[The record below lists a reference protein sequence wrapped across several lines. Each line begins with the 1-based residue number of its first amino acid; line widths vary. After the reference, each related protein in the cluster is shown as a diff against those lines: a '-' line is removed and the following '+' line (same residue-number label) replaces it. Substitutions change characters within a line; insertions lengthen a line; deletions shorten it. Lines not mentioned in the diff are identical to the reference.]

1 MTLEVA
7 KQRADYKFTLNGIEN
22 LIGDIWN
29 NYMQNLFENGNGYM
43 GVAILEIGYVD
54 VEVNIYTEEQV
65 ARSNDQA
72 GNKAPVIDYF
82 ACLKHGSGDDE
93 WESDGYLDYSL
104 NVDWNAVDWKEQLE
118 KDMFNAL
125 NRYVAE
131 HGYHY
136 DQPN

>member
-1 MTLEVA
+1 MTYEEA

-22 LIGDIWN
+22 LIGDIRN

-65 ARSNDQA
+65 ARSDDQT

-82 ACLKHGSGDDE
+82 ACLKRGTGDDE
-93 WESDGYLDYSL
+93 WESDGYLNYSL

>member
-22 LIGDIWN
+22 LIGDIRN
-29 NYMQNLFENGNGYM
+29 NYMQNLFENGSGYM

-65 ARSNDQA
+65 ARSNDQT

-82 ACLKHGSGDDE
+82 TCLKHGSGDDE